1 MKPIVGEIDYK
12 EITPEDIARFTREA
26 EEMRAHAIRDMFSAI
41 FRGIGHAVVR
51 VGHGFRNVA
60 ANPGIHPTSRAH

>member
-12 EITPEDIARFTREA
+12 EITPEDMARFAREA
-26 EEMRAHAIRDMFSAI
+26 EEMRAKAMRDMFSAL

-51 VGHGFRNVA
+51 AGHGFRNAA
-60 ANPGIHPTSRAH
+60 ANPGIHPSPRAH

>member
-12 EITPEDIARFTREA
+12 ELSPEEIARFTREA
-26 EEMRAHAIRDMFSAI
+26 EEMRAHAMRDMLAAM

-51 VGHGFRNVA
+51 AGHGFRNVTS
-60 ANPGIHPTSRAH
+60 NPGIHPSPRAH